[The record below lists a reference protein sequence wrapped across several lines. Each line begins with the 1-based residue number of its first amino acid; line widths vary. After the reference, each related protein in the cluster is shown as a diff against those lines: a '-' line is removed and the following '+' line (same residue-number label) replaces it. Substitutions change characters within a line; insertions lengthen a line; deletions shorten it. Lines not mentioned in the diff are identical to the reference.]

1 MFNCNGLIVSRLINA
16 EPELIHNLHKD
27 FSFIENIRFYNG
39 KILFWEKHYFRIIA
53 NLRRYRYKIP
63 ISFTMEKL
71 EEELIKVTNIIDS
84 KRKNG
89 LFRCQFIKAYN
100 ETKFIISFTDLNP
113 IEINTSDYEIDLYK
127 DILMFSNDLSN
138 MSKTNSDLRL
148 ISSMYAKENGL
159 NDVVLLNDQK
169 KVTETLNGTIFL
181 LESNQIQTPN
191 LLSGCQNLVFRE
203 VFIEW
208 LIKYIKNYNVIER
221 EIHPIELQK
230 SEEIFIISL
239 ESGLQCV
246 SNYKKSSYSNDKS
259 YHLFEKFV
267 SYLV

>member
-1 MFNCNGLIVSRLINA
+1 MFNCNGLVVSRLINA
-16 EPELIHNLHKD
+16 EPELIQNLHKD
-27 FSFIENIRFYNG
+27 FSFVENIRIYNG

-71 EEELIKVTNIIDS
+71 EEELIKVTNIIDN

-127 DILMFSNDLSN
+127 DILIFSNDLSN

-181 LESNQIQTPN
+181 LESDQIQTPN

-221 EIHPIELQK
+221 EINPFELQK

-239 ESGLQCV
+239 ENGLQCV
-246 SNYKKSSYSNDKS
+246 SNYRKSSYLNDKS
-259 YHLFEKFV
+259 YHLFEKFL

>member
-1 MFNCNGLIVSRLINA
+1 MFNCNGLVVSQLINA
-16 EPELIHNLHKD
+16 KPELIYNLHKD
-27 FSFIENIRFYNG
+27 FSFVENVRFYMG

-71 EEELIKVTNIIDS
+71 EKELIKVTNIVDR
-84 KRKNG
+84 KTKNG
-89 LFRCQFIKAYN
+89 LFRCQFIKANN
-100 ETKFIISFTDLNP
+100 ETKFIISLTDLNP
-113 IEINTSDYEIDLYK
+113 FEINTSDYEIDLYK

-159 NDVVLLNDQK
+159 NDVILLNDQK
-169 KVTETLNGTIFL
+169 KITETLNGTIFL

-203 VFIEW
+203 VFLEW
-208 LIKYIKNYNVIER
+208 LIKYNKGYNVIER
-221 EIHPIELQK
+221 EINPFELQK

-239 ESGLQCV
+239 ENGLQCV
-246 SNYKKSSYSNDKS
+246 SNYRKSSYLNDKS
-259 YHLFEKFV
+259 YHILKKFV
-267 SYLV
+267 SYLD

>member
-1 MFNCNGLIVSRLINA
+1 MFNCNGLVVSRLINA
-16 EPELIHNLHKD
+16 ESELIHNLHKD

-71 EEELIKVTNIIDS
+71 EEELIKVTNIVDS
-84 KRKNG
+84 KTKNG

-181 LESNQIQTPN
+181 LESDQIQTPN

-221 EIHPIELQK
+221 EINPFELQK

-246 SNYKKSSYSNDKS
+246 SNYRKSSYSNDKS

>member
-71 EEELIKVTNIIDS
+71 EEELIKVTNIVDS
-84 KRKNG
+84 KTKNG
-89 LFRCQFIKAYN
+89 LFRCQFIKSYN

-113 IEINTSDYEIDLYK
+113 IEINTTDYEIDLYK

-181 LESNQIQTPN
+181 LESDQIQTPN

-221 EIHPIELQK
+221 EINPFELQK

>member
-1 MFNCNGLIVSRLINA
+1 MFNCNGLVVSQLINA

-27 FSFIENIRFYNG
+27 FSFVENVRLNNG

-71 EEELIKVTNIIDS
+71 EEELIKVTNIIDN

-127 DILMFSNDLSN
+127 DILIFSNDLSN

-181 LESNQIQTPN
+181 LESDQIQTPN

-208 LIKYIKNYNVIER
+208 LIKYIKNYSVIER
-221 EIHPIELQK
+221 EINPFELQK

-239 ESGLQCV
+239 ENGLQCV
-246 SNYKKSSYSNDKS
+246 SNYRKSSYLNDKS
-259 YHLFEKFV
+259 YHLFEKFL

>member
-1 MFNCNGLIVSRLINA
+1 MFNCNGLVVSQLINA
-16 EPELIHNLHKD
+16 EPELIYNLHKD
-27 FSFIENIRFYNG
+27 FSFVENVRLYDG

-63 ISFTMEKL
+63 IFYTMEKL
-71 EEELIKVTNIIDS
+71 EEELIKVTNIVDS
-84 KRKNG
+84 KTKNG
-89 LFRCQFIKAYN
+89 LFRCQFIKAYK
-100 ETKFIISFTDLNP
+100 ETKFIISLTVLNP
-113 IEINTSDYEIDLYK
+113 IEINTTDYEIDLYK

-203 VFIEW
+203 VFLEW
-208 LIKYIKNYNVIER
+208 LTKYIKNYDVIET
-221 EIHPIELQK
+221 EINPFELQK

-239 ESGLQCV
+239 ENGLQCI
-246 SNYKKSSYSNDKS
+246 SNYKKSSYLSDKS
-259 YHLFEKFV
+259 YHLFEKFL